1 MLGIA
6 MASKTKW
13 MLATL
18 FVFSCL
24 GTVVAETAQEP
35 AQRRWSLNE
44 VEVLLADF
52 AVVRSFSE
60 GQRLFRLKN
69 CVKCHR
75 TDGEGNEFGPDLAKM
90 NRDVTLQEVA
100 KQVVQP
106 SANIN
111 KHHQVMIFQLKS
123 GRTVQGLVV
132 ATGRDYF
139 RVVENPLESS
149 QAKKVRLQDVENRFK
164 STKSQMPEGLLDG
177 LQATEVLDLLAFV
190 YARGDDGHD
199 VYRVAGTVS
208 QPTSSP

>member
-1 MLGIA
+1 

-24 GTVVAETAQEP
+24 RTVVAETAQEP
-35 AQRRWSLNE
+35 VQRRWSLNE
-44 VEVLLADF
+44 VEVLLAEF
-52 AVVRSFSE
+52 AVGRSFSE
-60 GQRLFRLKN
+60 GRRLFRLKN

-111 KHHQVMIFQLKS
+111 KDHQVMVFQLKS

-190 YARGDDGHD
+190 YAGGNDGHD
-199 VYRVAGTVS
+199 VYHAAGSVS
-208 QPTSSP
+208 QSTSTP